1 MVSVASDTPRARGDS
16 GAAHSSPVL
25 PDEDV
30 RTILINR
37 VSWGAVLAGVVV
49 ALVAQLILNL
59 VGVGIGAAS
68 VDPLTSDN
76 PTVTSFSIGAGLW
89 WALSGIIA
97 ALIGG
102 YTAGRLAG
110 QPKES
115 SAAWHGLT
123 SWALTTLVV
132 FYLLTTTLGSI
143 VGGAFRTIGSVAG
156 GATQTIG
163 ATAAT
168 AVQAAAPALSRS
180 ADPFAA
186 IEHKVRDAS
195 GGSDPAALRDAAVA
209 AVKAALTSDP
219 QQQQEARERAAQT
232 IAKAQNIPVEQAR
245 GQVTQYEQQYR
256 QAVDHAKQQ
265 AAAAADTTAKAVSR
279 GALFGSIALILGA
292 MAAWIGGRMGAVDPT
307 ITTERLFAHRRS

>member
-1 MVSVASDTPRARGDS
+1 MVSITSDTPRARGDS
-16 GAAHSSPVL
+16 DAAHSSSVL

-30 RTILINR
+30 RTVLINR

-68 VDPLTSDN
+68 VDPLTSNN
-76 PTVTSFSIGAGLW
+76 PSATSFSIGAGIW

-102 YTAGRLAG
+102 YAAGRLAG

-115 SAAWHGLT
+115 SAAWHGLI
-123 SWALTTLVV
+123 SWALTTLIV

-143 VGGAFRTIGSVAG
+143 VGGAFRTIGSVAS

-180 ADPFAA
+180 ADPFSA
-186 IEHKVRDAS
+186 IERTVKDAS

-209 AVKAALTSDP
+209 AVKAAMTSDP
-219 QQQQEARERAAQT
+219 QQQQEARERAAQA

-245 GQVTQYEQQYR
+245 SAGD
-256 QAVDHAKQQ
+256 AV
-265 AAAAADTTAKAVSR
+265 
-279 GALFGSIALILGA
+279 
-292 MAAWIGGRMGAVDPT
+292 
-307 ITTERLFAHRRS
+307 

>member
-1 MVSVASDTPRARGDS
+1 M
-16 GAAHSSPVL
+16 
-25 PDEDV
+25 
-30 RTILINR
+30 RTVLINR

-59 VGVGIGAAS
+59 IGVGIGAAS

-76 PTVTSFSIGAGLW
+76 PSATSFSISAGIW
-89 WALSGIIA
+89 WSLSGIIA

-102 YTAGRLAG
+102 FTAGRLSG

-115 SAAWHGLT
+115 SAAWHGFT

-143 VGGAFRTIGSVAG
+143 VGGTFRGVAG
-156 GATQTIG
+156 GATQTMG
-163 ATAAT
+163 STAAT
-168 AVQAAAPALSRS
+168 AVQAAAPALSRT
-180 ADPFAA
+180 ADLFSA
-186 IEHKVRDAS
+186 IERSVRDAS

-209 AVKAALTSDP
+209 AVKAAVTSDP
-219 QQQQEARERAAQT
+219 QQQQEAREGAAQA

-245 GQVTQYEQQYR
+245 TQVTQYEQQYR
-256 QAVDHAKQQ
+256 QTVDQAKQQ
-265 AAAAADTTAKAVSR
+265 AAAAADTAAKAVSR

-292 MAAWIGGRMGAVDPT
+292 LASWFGGRMGAVDPT
-307 ITTERLFAHRRS
+307 ITTERLFARRRP